1 MNAVVLLNARLQADT
16 GWARN
21 VLAVCVSLALLM
33 ACSAGDLQA
42 EELLPIQTGPSPWD
56 R

>member
-1 MNAVVLLNARLQADT
+1 MNTVVLLNARLQAGT

-21 VLAVCVSLALLM
+21 VLMAYVSLALLM
-33 ACSAGDLQA
+33 ACSAGDLHA